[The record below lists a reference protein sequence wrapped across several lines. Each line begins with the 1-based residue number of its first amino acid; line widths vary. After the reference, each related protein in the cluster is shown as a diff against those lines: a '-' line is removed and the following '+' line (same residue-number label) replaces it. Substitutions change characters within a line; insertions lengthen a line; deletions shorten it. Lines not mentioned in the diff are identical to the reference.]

1 MFHKPV
7 QDTTMPES
15 IEEQAQKLREH
26 SAQFPNLKN
35 DNLTDLELEQ
45 DEFCYGCFKRWR
57 Y

>member
-15 IEEQAQKLREH
+15 IKEQAQKLREH